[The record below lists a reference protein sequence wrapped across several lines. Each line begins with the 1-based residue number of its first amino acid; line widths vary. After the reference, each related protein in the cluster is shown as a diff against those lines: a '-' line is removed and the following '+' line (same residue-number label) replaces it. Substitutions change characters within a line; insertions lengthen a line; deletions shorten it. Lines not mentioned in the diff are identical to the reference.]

1 MASPQP
7 PKSRPRRGQ
16 RPPRPSAEVRR
27 ARAARRRA
35 ERLEFRRFTV
45 PTRRRRASVVA
56 AISALVTLLFAVT
69 ILTTSPIFSV
79 RQMTI
84 DGLVRLD
91 EGLVRESL
99 AEFEG
104 QPMGSVEPGDVERVL
119 ATFPLVREVVV
130 RIDLPSTLVISITE
144 RKALGAVASPAGFD
158 VVDREAVVLW
168 STGSRPTELPV
179 ILVPADPQS
188 NGFLAVGRAL
198 EALPGEVLA
207 RVDAVTA
214 TSQDTVRLS
223 LRDSQHQVLWG
234 SAENSESKA
243 RALPAALA
251 AAGSE
256 GSKLID
262 LSTPDTVVI
271 RDGTE

>member
-1 MASPQP
+1 M
-7 PKSRPRRGQ
+7 
-16 RPPRPSAEVRR
+16 
-27 ARAARRRA
+27 
-35 ERLEFRRFTV
+35 
-45 PTRRRRASVVA
+45 VA
-56 AISALVTLLFAVT
+56 GISAIVTLLFAVT

-91 EGLVRESL
+91 EAVVRDSL
-99 AEFEG
+99 AAFEG

-119 ATFPLVREVVV
+119 ASFPLVREVAV

-179 ILVPADPQS
+179 ILVPADPQA
-188 NGFLAVGRAL
+188 NGFVAVARAL
-198 EALPGEVLA
+198 EALPAEVLA

-234 SAENSESKA
+234 SAENSEGKA
-243 RALPAALA
+243 RALPAALS

-271 RDGTE
+271 RNVTE